1 MFNSSTMYLPQ
12 KKLHAVFSQELA
24 DLFVALSLCDNF
36 LAMNPAKISQTQ
48 MQYSAE
54 ILVDWQILQ
63 IWFHYILLLLY
74 NTYQL

>member
-1 MFNSSTMYLPQ
+1 MFNFSAKYFPQ
-12 KKLHAVFSQELA
+12 KKIYAVFSQELA
-24 DLFVALSLCDNF
+24 DLFVAISLCDNF
-36 LAMNPAKISQTQ
+36 LSMNTAKISQTR

-63 IWFHYILLLLY
+63 IWFHYILNLLY